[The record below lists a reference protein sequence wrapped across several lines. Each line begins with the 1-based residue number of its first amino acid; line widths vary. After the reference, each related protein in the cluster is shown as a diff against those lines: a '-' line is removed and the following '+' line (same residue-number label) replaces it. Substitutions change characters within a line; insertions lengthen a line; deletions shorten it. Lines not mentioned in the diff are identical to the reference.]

1 MIKKKQHGVA
11 IYKRKKRSYLAMQPD
26 ISVIYDFLKT
36 LLCLVFFAMHILF
49 EIQMFESW
57 IS

>member
-1 MIKKKQHGVA
+1 MIMKKQHGVA
-11 IYKRKKRSYLAMQPD
+11 IYKRKKKVMQQD

-36 LLCLVFFAMHILF
+36 LLCLVFFAMHVLF